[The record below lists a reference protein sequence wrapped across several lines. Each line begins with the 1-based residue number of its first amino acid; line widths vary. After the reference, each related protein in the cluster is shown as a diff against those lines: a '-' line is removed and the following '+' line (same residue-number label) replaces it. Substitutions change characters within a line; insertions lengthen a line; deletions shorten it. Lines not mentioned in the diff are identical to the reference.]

1 MLKRINCR
9 QFYYSVANVI
19 VLIAFMCTFYA
30 TLSSVADVLFV
41 SGEEAKTLLIEAKR
55 SLIKNGV
62 FSVLCVAIF
71 FWHRVQ
77 ARKEIE

>member
-41 SGEEAKTLLIEAKR
+41 SGEEAKTEP
-55 SLIKNGV
+55 V
-62 FSVLCVAIF
+62 
-71 FWHRVQ
+71 
-77 ARKEIE
+77 